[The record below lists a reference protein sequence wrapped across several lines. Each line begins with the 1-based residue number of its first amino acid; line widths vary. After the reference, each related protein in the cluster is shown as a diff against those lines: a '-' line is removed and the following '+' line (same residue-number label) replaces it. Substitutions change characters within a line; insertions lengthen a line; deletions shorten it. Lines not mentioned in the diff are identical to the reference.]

1 MKKIFLRYKKMDREV
16 VGKARPEYTPSP
28 QLLRNKLIS
37 KLYLTKKV

>member
-1 MKKIFLRYKKMDREV
+1 MDREV
-16 VGKARPEYTPSP
+16 VGKARVPPLPSP